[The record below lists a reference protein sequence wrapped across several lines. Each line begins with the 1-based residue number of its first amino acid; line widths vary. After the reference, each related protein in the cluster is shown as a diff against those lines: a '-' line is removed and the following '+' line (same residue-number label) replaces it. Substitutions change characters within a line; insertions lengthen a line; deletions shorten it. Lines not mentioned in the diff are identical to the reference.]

1 MKTPQIPA
9 NENERQKDLES
20 YSILDTLPEIDYD
33 NLSAIAA
40 EICGTSISL
49 ISLIDNNR
57 QWFKSHHGYNEKETP
72 RNHAFCAHAIN
83 DPHEIFVIQDAR
95 NDERF
100 HDNPLVTGEP
110 YIIFYAGVPLIS
122 ESGQA
127 LGTLCVIDQKAKQL
141 NESQLRSLKALS
153 NQVMNL
159 LELRKTK
166 KSLEESH
173 ENLEDKNQELERF
186 AYVAAHD
193 IKSPLIG
200 ISSMTQL
207 FTEEYSSIIDE
218 EGQSMLSLI
227 EDSSDKLRRMID
239 GLLEYS
245 CCEKVLIENRSSI
258 NPEKLKNELTGLFSY
273 EKKLIIILNSAVT
286 EVLTNKTALDQIL
299 INLMANAVKYNDK
312 EITEIKLG
320 ISETDKYYEFFIQDN
335 GPGIAKKNQEKI
347 FKVFEVLSASDKY
360 GRSGNGIGLATVKK
374 LVEKLGGDIKVESKL
389 GEGSKFTFTIEK

>member
-1 MKTPQIPA
+1 MIAPQIPV
-9 NENERQKDLES
+9 NEIERQKDLDS
-20 YSILDTLPEIDYD
+20 YSILDTLPEADYD

-40 EICGTSISL
+40 EICGTCISL

-57 QWFKSHHGYNEKETP
+57 QWFKSHHGYVEKETP
-72 RNHAFCAHAIN
+72 RNHAFCAHAII
-83 DPHEIFVIQDAR
+83 DPNEIFVIQDAR
-95 NDERF
+95 NDKRF

-110 YIIFYAGVPLIS
+110 HIIFYAGVPLIS

-166 KSLEESH
+166 KSLEASH
-173 ENLEDKNQELERF
+173 ESLEEKNQELERF
-186 AYVAAHD
+186 AHVAAHD
-193 IKSPLIG
+193 LKSPLIG
-200 ISSMTQL
+200 ISSMAQM
-207 FTEEYSSIIDE
+207 FSEEYNSKIDE
-218 EGQSMLSLI
+218 EGKSMLGLI
-227 EDSSDKLRRMID
+227 EDSSDKLRTMID

-245 CCEKVLIENRSSI
+245 CCENVLTDNKSGI
-258 NPEKLKNELTGLFSY
+258 NPEELKNELAGLFSF
-273 EKKLIIILNSAVT
+273 EKKLNITLDTTVT

-299 INLMANAVKYNDK
+299 INLMANAIKYNDK
-312 EITEIKLG
+312 EITEIKIG
-320 ISETDKYYEFFIQDN
+320 ISETDKYYDFFIQDN
-335 GPGIAKKNQEKI
+335 GSGIAPKNQEKI
-347 FKVFEVLSASDKY
+347 FKVFEVLTASDKY

-374 LVEKLGGDIKVESKL
+374 LVEKLGGIIKVESKL

>member
-1 MKTPQIPA
+1 MITPQIPA

-40 EICGTSISL
+40 EICGTPISL
-49 ISLIDNNR
+49 ISLIDNKR
-57 QWFKSHHGYNEKETP
+57 QWFKSHHGYPEKETP

-83 DPHEIFVIQDAR
+83 DPNDIFIIQDAR

-141 NESQLRSLKALS
+141 NDSQLRSLKALS

-166 KSLEESH
+166 KSLEESFV
-173 ENLEDKNQELERF
+173 NLEDKNQELERF

-193 IKSPLIG
+193 LKSPLIG
-200 ISSMTQL
+200 ISSMTKI
-207 FTEEYSSIIDE
+207 FTEEYDSKIDE
-218 EGQSMLSLI
+218 EGKSMLNLI
-227 EDSSDKLRRMID
+227 EDSSDKLRSMID

-245 CCEKVLIENRSSI
+245 CCEKVLTEDKSAI
-258 NPEKLKNELTGLFSY
+258 NLEKLKNELIALYSF
-273 EKKLIIILNSAVT
+273 EKNLNITLDST
-286 EVLTNKTALDQIL
+286 IEEVHTNKTALDQIL

-312 EITEIKLG
+312 EITEIKIG
-320 ISETDKYYEFFIQDN
+320 ASEDDKNYEFFIQDN
-335 GPGIAKKNQEKI
+335 GPGIALKNQEKI
-347 FKVFEVLSASDKY
+347 FKVFEVLSTSDKY

-374 LVEKLGGDIKVESKL
+374 LVEKLGGNITVESKL
-389 GEGSKFTFTIEK
+389 GEGSKFTFTIKK